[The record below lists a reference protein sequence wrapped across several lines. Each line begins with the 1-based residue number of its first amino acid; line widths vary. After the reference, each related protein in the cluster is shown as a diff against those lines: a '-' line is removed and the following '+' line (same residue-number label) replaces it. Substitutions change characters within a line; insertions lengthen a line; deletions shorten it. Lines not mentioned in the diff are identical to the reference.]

1 MFSKI
6 LKQLFKN
13 KFTTTITLLVVIIG
27 GYFGYQAV
35 SSSDEA
41 VRYTLAAVEKGTLI
55 VSVSGSGQVS
65 SLNEADIKA
74 QVNGEILNLYI
85 ANGDEVKK
93 GSLIAKLDDA
103 DLKKAVVSAQLSLET
118 AQSDLDQLLSP
129 PDELDL
135 FQAENAL
142 AKAYDSKI
150 KAEEGI
156 ENGLKDAF
164 NSVTNIFFDL
174 PTIVTAARDVLYGY
188 DIAKSE
194 ITLSDYNW
202 NETVYKNSFNPIDRV
217 DLDIFIRDAE
227 DDYRAARIK
236 YDQNLK
242 DYKNTDYYADSQTI
256 ENLLDE
262 TADTTKAISQAIKSE
277 INLLDFVVD
286 YFSSHDRRIYS
297 GITAYRTNLQSYYSK
312 TNGFL
317 QTLYSVQNSLKSD
330 RQAVVDA
337 ELSVKEKELSLE
349 ELKEASDELT
359 IRTKEITIQQKEDA
373 LASAQ
378 KDLENSYVYAPFNG
392 VIAEVKVK
400 NGDSVSKG
408 TVVANIITQQKI
420 AVISFNEIDAANI
433 KAGQKVTLTFDAL
446 PDTSITG
453 KVLEIDT
460 VGQVSQGVV
469 SYGVKIAFDTEVEAV
484 KPGMSITAD
493 IITEAKQDVLVL
505 PNSAIKSQG
514 ESYYVELVE
523 ASEEMK
529 QQLLASVSGAILP
542 TLPNL
547 QPIEIGLASDFSTE
561 IVGGLQEGDIVVAST
576 INSSTNQATQTR
588 TTQTQGFQIP
598 GMSSGGG
605 QIRTFNR

>member
-1 MFSKI
+1 M
-6 LKQLFKN
+6 
-13 KFTTTITLLVVIIG
+13 LLIIGG
-27 GYFGYQAV
+27 GYFGYGRLAG
-35 SSSDEA
+35 DKNA
-41 VRYTLAAVEKGTLI
+41 VRYVTAAVEKGTLI
-55 VSVSGSGQVS
+55 VSVSNSGQVS

-85 ANGDEVKK
+85 ANGDELKK
-93 GSLIAKLDDA
+93 GELIAKLDDA

-118 AQSDLDQLLSP
+118 AQSDLDELLSP

-142 AKAYDSKI
+142 TKAYDSKI

-174 PTIVTAARDVLYGY
+174 PTIVTTARDVLYGY

-194 ITLSDYNW
+194 IAISDYDW
-202 NETVYKNSFNPIDRV
+202 NETVYMNSFDPISRA
-217 DLDIFIRDAE
+217 DLDIDIFIRDAE
-227 DDYRAARIK
+227 NDYRTAREK

-256 ENLLDE
+256 EALLDQM
-262 TADTTKAISQAIKSE
+262 TDTIKAVSQAIKNE

-286 YFSSHDRRIYS
+286 YFSSNDRRIYS

-312 TNGFL
+312 TNGYL
-317 QTLYSVQNSLKSD
+317 QSLYSVQNSLKSD
-330 RQAVVDA
+330 RQALVDA

-349 ELKEASDELT
+349 KLKETPDELA
-359 IRTKEITIQQKEDA
+359 IRTKELTVQQKEDA

-378 KDLENSYVYAPFNG
+378 KDLENSYVYAPFDG
-392 VIAEVKVK
+392 VVSEVKSK
-400 NGDSVSKG
+400 KGDSVSNG
-408 TVVANIITQQKI
+408 TVIANIITKQKI
-420 AVISFNEIDAANI
+420 AQLSLNEIDAAKV
-433 KAGQKVTLTFDAL
+433 KAGQKVTLTFDAF

-460 VGQVSQGVV
+460 VGQTSQGVV
-469 SYGVKIAFDTEVEAV
+469 GYGVKIAFDTDVEQV

-514 ESYYVELVE
+514 NSYYVELVE
-523 ASEEMK
+523 APEEMR
-529 QQLLASVSGAILP
+529 QQLLANVSGAILP
-542 TLPNL
+542 QAPKMQTV
-547 QPIEIGLASDFSTE
+547 ETGLSNDLYTE
-561 IVGGLQEGDIVVAST
+561 IISGLQEGDIVVTST
-576 INSSTNQATQTR
+576 ITPNTTQTNQNQS
-588 TTQTQGFQIP
+588 TQGFQIP
-598 GMSSGGG
+598 GMSG
-605 QIRTFNR
+605 QMRISR